1 MALRPRNA
9 EHPTEQDFLFFMT
22 HVEPLIDNAIR
33 KQYLTSTSSVMIT
46 EREIEQSTRVQLTKG
61 IKAAI
66 VHTYT
71 NAGWIVTQKE
81 GKQEGPYFSLKP
93 KASS

>member
-1 MALRPRNA
+1 
-9 EHPTEQDFLFFMT
+9 
-22 HVEPLIDNAIR
+22 
-33 KQYLTSTSSVMIT
+33 MIT